1 MKVNKSLT
9 FIVNLHDWIQL
20 HCKYTSKSAL
30 EWCVIFWPELIKISD
45 NLNLHTAGE
54 DLKNPKHKGFFPGE
68 KQKRKIK
75 GLWSNVLRN
84 WIQTSFF
91 KGIVRLCFVK
101 KFYNRSLISFIHQWD
116 TLKWCESYHNTN
128 VQQVSHLSAVDLANS
143 LGKYQIISYS
153 MYFYLSAGAFHDNV
167 TSF

>member
-1 MKVNKSLT
+1 MMRYILAWAHQD
-9 FIVNLHDWIQL
+9 FRQL
-20 HCKYTSKSAL
+20 KLAL
-30 EWCVIFWPELIKISD
+30 LQERIWKTP
-45 NLNLHTAGE
+45 NT
-54 DLKNPKHKGFFPGE
+54 KGFSLG
-68 KQKRKIK
+68 KNKRKIK

-153 MYFYLSAGAFHDNV
+153 MYFYLSAWAFHDNV